1 MELLTFARLRGAR
14 PGLFVTAVRG
24 RASNATYLCNTRA
37 STSSI
42 LRRSRERKKF
52 KDSIL
57 CGGPVLARLS
67 RGNPPLGCKRRRS
80 CRAISDCD
88 RPAIFPPFDRTITCS
103 YEVGVAGRHQQ
114 LQVSGQNLA
123 APGVDQ
129 SRGGHAA

>member
-67 RGNPPLGCKRRRS
+67 RGNPPLVCKRRRS
-80 CRAISDCD
+80 CRALSHCEK
-88 RPAIFPPFDRTITCS
+88 PARFQPLDRTITCS
-103 YEVGVAGRHQQ
+103 DEVGVACGHQQ
-114 LQVSGQNLA
+114 LQICGQNFSA
-123 APGVDQ
+123 RGVDQ
-129 SRGGHAA
+129 